1 VRFLDSLRPARAS
14 QPIADPDGAIEER
27 RVTRKLKGLVLAG
40 GKGSRLRP
48 LTATGAKQLVPVA
61 NKPVLY
67 YALEQM
73 VRAGITDIGIITGDT
88 GEQVKEAVGDG
99 SRFGASFTY
108 IPQSAPKGLA
118 HAVITAEEYLGD
130 SSFCMY
136 LGDNFLKQG
145 IEEHTA
151 KFANGDAN
159 AQILLKY
166 VQDVSALGVAVL
178 DDNGRV
184 VQLVE
189 KPKTPISQMAI
200 VGVYF
205 FGPEVHEIT
214 KTLKPSGRGELEI
227 TDAIQGLLD
236 AGYHV
241 DSAIIDD
248 EWIDTGKKD
257 DMLEANR
264 VVLGM
269 ITRNIRGTVD
279 AQSYIVGDVVIEA
292 GATISDSTV
301 RGPAIIGADAVLE
314 NAYIGPFTAIGERC
328 TLSHCE
334 VEHSIV
340 LSDSIIRNIDA
351 RISDSLIGKEVV
363 VEKTNLK
370 PQGVRLLLGDH
381 AHVGF

>member
-1 VRFLDSLRPARAS
+1 
-14 QPIADPDGAIEER
+14 
-27 RVTRKLKGLVLAG
+27 
-40 GKGSRLRP
+40 
-48 LTATGAKQLVPVA
+48 
-61 NKPVLY
+61 
-67 YALEQM
+67 
-73 VRAGITDIGIITGDT
+73 
-88 GEQVKEAVGDG
+88 
-99 SRFGASFTY
+99 
-108 IPQSAPKGLA
+108 
-118 HAVITAEEYLGD
+118 
-130 SSFCMY
+130 MY

-145 IEEHTA
+145 IEAHTA
-151 KFANGDAN
+151 KFVSGDAT
-159 AQILLKY
+159 AQILLKN
-166 VQDVSALGVAVL
+166 VADPSAFGVAIL
-178 DDNGRV
+178 DEHGRV
-184 VQLVE
+184 VRLVE
-189 KPKTPISQMAI
+189 KPKTPISQLAI

-205 FGPEVHEIT
+205 FGPEIHEIT
-214 KTLKPSGRGELEI
+214 PNLQPSGRGELEI
-227 TDAIQGLLD
+227 TDTIQGLVD

-269 ITRNIRGTVD
+269 IARRIEGTVD
-279 AQSYIVGDVVIEA
+279 AQSSIVGDVVIEA
-292 GATISDSTV
+292 GASVSDSTV
-301 RGPAIIGADAVLE
+301 RGPAIIGAGAVLE
-314 NAYIGPFTAIGERC
+314 NAYVGPFTAIGERC

-370 PQGVRLLLGDH
+370 PQGVRLMLGDH

>member
-1 VRFLDSLRPARAS
+1 M
-14 QPIADPDGAIEER
+14 
-27 RVTRKLKGLVLAG
+27 TRTLKGLVLAG

-73 VRAGITDIGIITGDT
+73 VAAGITDIGIITGDT

-118 HAVITAEEYLGD
+118 HAVITAQDYLGD

-145 IEEHTA
+145 IVAHTA
-151 KFANGDAN
+151 KFVSGDAT
-159 AQILLKY
+159 AQILLKN
-166 VQDVSALGVAVL
+166 VPDPSAFGVAIL
-178 DDNGRV
+178 DEQGRV
-184 VQLVE
+184 IRLVE
-189 KPKTPISQMAI
+189 KPKTLISHLAI

-205 FGPEVHEIT
+205 FGPEIHEIT
-214 KTLKPSGRGELEI
+214 PNLQPSARGELEI
-227 TDAIQGLLD
+227 TDTIQGLVD

-264 VVLGM
+264 VVLSM
-269 ITRNIRGTVD
+269 IARRIDGTVD
-279 AQSYIVGDVVIEA
+279 AQSSIVGDVVIEA
-292 GATISDSTV
+292 GASVSDSTV
-301 RGPAIIGADAVLE
+301 RGPAIIGAGAILE
-314 NAYIGPFTAIGERC
+314 NAYVGPFTAIGERC
-328 TLSHCE
+328 ILSHCE

-370 PQGVRLLLGDH
+370 PQGVRLMLGDH